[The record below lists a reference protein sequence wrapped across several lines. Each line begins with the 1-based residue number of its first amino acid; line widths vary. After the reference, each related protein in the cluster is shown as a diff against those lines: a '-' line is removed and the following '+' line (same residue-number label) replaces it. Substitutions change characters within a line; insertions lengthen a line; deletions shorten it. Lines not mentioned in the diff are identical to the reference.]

1 MNGSRYSRLIWLAGG
16 LALLGAMPFA
26 QSAPDE
32 GANETGAPLVPLH
45 LVGQEEELLAIPGT
59 VQAAR
64 RSELAFRFSG
74 LLVELPVVAG
84 QRVAAGEVLARLD
97 PRDFETRVLLEQ
109 ARLNLARADFDRS
122 SRLIRSRASPVS
134 EADVDRRR
142 SQFEIAEVRTA
153 QARKNLA
160 DATLRAPFGGVV
172 AARLVDNHTQ
182 IGAQQAILQLET
194 PDKLEV
200 VIDLPERVVS
210 RVRSA
215 PTDRPLGEVQLAV
228 FPERRFPVTVA
239 EIATRADP
247 TSQTF
252 RVTLAME
259 RPADVNVLPGMTAT
273 VYARP
278 DIVADE
284 SLRIPVAAILRSD
297 AGQDSVWVVDPVS
310 YRIEQ
315 RAVQLHEDG
324 SGTAIVLDGLQPGER
339 IVGAGV
345 MQLRSGITV
354 RPYRTGMLSE

>member
-1 MNGSRYSRLIWLAGG
+1 MNCTRHSRLIRLVGG
-16 LALLGAMPFA
+16 LALLGAMPLA
-26 QSAPDE
+26 HCATAE
-32 GANETGAPLVPLH
+32 GASGGGAPLVPLY
-45 LVGQEEELLAIPGT
+45 LMGEEEELLAIPGT

-84 QRVAAGEVLARLD
+84 QRVAAGDVLARLD
-97 PRDFETRVLLEQ
+97 PRDFEARVLLEQ

-122 SRLIRSRASPVS
+122 SRLIRSSASPVS
-134 EADVDRRR
+134 EAEVDRRR

-160 DATLRAPFGGVV
+160 DTTLRAPFGGVV
-172 AARLVDNHTQ
+172 AVRLVDNHTQ
-182 IGAQQAILQLET
+182 VGANQAILQLET

-200 VIDLPERVVS
+200 VIDVPERVVS

-215 PTDRPLGEVQLAV
+215 PRERPVGEVQFAV

-259 RPADVNVLPGMTAT
+259 RPADINVLPGMTAT
-273 VYARP
+273 VFGRA

-284 SLRIPVAAILRSD
+284 SLRIPVAAILRTES
-297 AGQDSVWVVDPVS
+297 GQDAVWVVDPATH
-310 YRIEQ
+310 RIGQ
-315 RAVQLHEDG
+315 RAVQLREDG
-324 SGTAIVLDGLQPGER
+324 SGTAVVLDGLQAGER
-339 IVGAGV
+339 IVAAGV
-345 MQLRSGITV
+345 AQLSAGIEV

>member
-1 MNGSRYSRLIWLAGG
+1 MNRSWHVRLIRLAGG

-26 QSAPDE
+26 QSAPGE
-32 GANETGAPLVPLH
+32 GTNETGAPLVPLY

-59 VQAAR
+59 IQAAR

-84 QRVAAGEVLARLD
+84 QRVAAGDVLARLD

-160 DATLRAPFGGVV
+160 DTTLRAPFGGVV

-182 IGAQQAILQLET
+182 IGANQAILQLET

-215 PTDRPLGEVQLAV
+215 PRDRPLGEVQLAV
-228 FPERRFPVTVA
+228 FPGRRFPVTVA

-273 VYARP
+273 VYGRA

-284 SLRIPVAAILRSD
+284 SLRIPVAAILRSES
-297 AGQDSVWVVDPVS
+297 GQAAVWVVDPATH
-310 YRIEQ
+310 RIEQ
-315 RAVQLHEDG
+315 RAVQLREDG
-324 SGTAIVLDGLQPGER
+324 SRTAMVLDGLQAGEQ

-345 MQLRSGITV
+345 AQLRAGIEV

>member
-1 MNGSRYSRLIWLAGG
+1 
-16 LALLGAMPFA
+16 
-26 QSAPDE
+26 
-32 GANETGAPLVPLH
+32 VPLY
-45 LVGQEEELLAIPGT
+45 LVGQEEELLAIPGI

-84 QRVAAGEVLARLD
+84 QRVAAGDVLARLD
-97 PRDFETRVLLEQ
+97 PRDFEARVLLEQ

-142 SQFEIAEVRTA
+142 SQFEIAGVRTA

-160 DATLRAPFGGVV
+160 DTTLRAPFGGVV

-182 IGAQQAILQLET
+182 VGANQAILQLET

-215 PTDRPLGEVQLAV
+215 PLDRPLGEVQLAV
-228 FPERRFPVTVA
+228 LPGRRFPVTLA

-273 VYARP
+273 VYGQA

-284 SLRIPVAAILRSD
+284 SLRIPAAAILRSES
-297 AGQDSVWVVDPVS
+297 GQAAVWVVDPATH
-310 YRIEQ
+310 RIAQ
-315 RAVQLHEDG
+315 RAVQLREDG
-324 SGTAIVLDGLQPGER
+324 SGTAMVLDGLQAGER

-345 MQLRSGITV
+345 ERLSPGIEV

>member
-1 MNGSRYSRLIWLAGG
+1 
-16 LALLGAMPFA
+16 MPFA
-26 QSAPDE
+26 QSAPGE
-32 GANETGAPLVPLH
+32 GASETGAPLVPLY

-59 VQAAR
+59 IQAAR

-109 ARLNLARADFDRS
+109 ARLNLARADFDRY

-160 DATLRAPFGGVV
+160 DTTLRAPFGGVV

-182 IGAQQAILQLET
+182 IGANQAILQLET

-215 PTDRPLGEVQLAV
+215 PSDRPLGEVQLAV
-228 FPERRFPVTVA
+228 LPERRFPVTLA

-259 RPADVNVLPGMTAT
+259 RPTDVNVLPGMTAT
-273 VYARP
+273 VYGRP

-284 SLRIPVAAILRSD
+284 SLRIPVAAILRSES
-297 AGQDSVWVVDPVS
+297 GQAAVWVVDPATH
-310 YRIEQ
+310 RIEQ
-315 RAVQLHEDG
+315 RAVQLREDG
-324 SGTAIVLDGLQPGER
+324 SGTAMVLDGLQAGER

-345 MQLRSGITV
+345 AQLRAGIEV